1 MCKCLNESKK
11 CMNHTLCM
19 NQKNKKENQWLE
31 CNSIYCEKTR
41 KRLEIRLDEHM
52 PDANKDTMEVKLL
65 DCQRHTRNTCHV
77 IYSEKTEIIYK
88 EQNYVNKKF
97 EIVEIKM
104 FKFIIMNKIEEIKS
118 ISDKRFTFLTLL
130 VVIFICK
137 VEINYI

>member
-1 MCKCLNESKK
+1 M
-11 CMNHTLCM
+11 
-19 NQKNKKENQWLE
+19 
-31 CNSIYCEKTR
+31 
-41 KRLEIRLDEHM
+41 
-52 PDANKDTMEVKLL
+52 
-65 DCQRHTRNTCHV
+65 